1 MLELSAIRTDGG
13 TQARVAMNAQAVAE
27 YRDAFRAGVDL
38 PPVIV
43 FYDDAAHWLADGF
56 HRYHGAKAAGMKSIS
71 ANIMPGSRRD
81 AVLYSLKANATH
93 GLRRTNADKRKAIET
108 MLGDPE
114 WSQWS
119 DSRIAGA
126 CGVSDKT
133 VASVRAIF
141 GNSEDA
147 KPAVRT
153 VQRGGA
159 TYTQRIGSIGKVR
172 PIASATSTGDNAAF
186 RALFSLPPI
195 QPATSTELAVPVVPS
210 EPEHVT
216 GDFEVDAVLW
226 LQGMV
231 RTGDQALIGRALE
244 AAKRINT
251 PMKELQ
257 KRYEGHIMRTGGH
270 VLQAMLATL
279 NFGDLNRIAKTAVAK
294 AQRRHEA
301 LSRFGSME
309 AVYAYTPAEEACM
322 MALDGLKPDA
332 GRGWID
338 VDRAAPRFAA
348 HPDLVPA
355 TLTDCLVE
363 FDYWHALYSLRAA
376 FEGGFGDC
384 DPAGST
390 HEDYAFAALARI
402 PPRDTAEAMAVLDRL
417 LENDR
422 MGRAEVPA
430 ILRNLIAGPRG
441 RDRAGDRD
449 SLPPSAAPAHC
460 NGACCLRSLPRDH
473 EPDQS
478 LHAHS
483 AAGHRRSGAAC
494 KCHRSHA

>member
-13 TQARVAMNAQAVAE
+13 TQARVTMNSQAVAE
-27 YRDAFRAGVDL
+27 YRDAFRAGVAL
-38 PPVIV
+38 PPVAV
-43 FYDDAAHWLADGF
+43 FYDDADYWLADGF
-56 HRYHGAKAAGMKSIS
+56 HRYHGAKAAGMISIS
-71 ANIMPGSRRD
+71 ANVMSGSRRD
-81 AVLYSLKANATH
+81 AVMFSLKANATH

-108 MLGDPE
+108 VLSDPE

-141 GNSEDA
+141 GNSEDT

-159 TYTQRIGSIGKVR
+159 TYTQKVGNIGKVR

-195 QPATSTELAVPVVPS
+195 QPATTTELAVPVIPS

-244 AAKRINT
+244 AGRRITT
-251 PMKELQ
+251 PLNELQ
-257 KRYEGHIMRTGGH
+257 KRYERHIMRTGGH
-270 VLQAMLATL
+270 AFQAMFAAW
-279 NFGDLNRIAKTAVAK
+279 NFGDLNRIAKTATAK

-309 AVYAYTPAEEACM
+309 ALYACTPAETACM
-322 MALDGLKPDA
+322 TALDGLKPDDGHIGIA
-332 GRGWID
+332 

-348 HPDLVPA
+348 HPALAPA
-355 TLTDCLVE
+355 TLSDCLVE
-363 FDYWHALYSLRAA
+363 FDYWSALYSLRAA
-376 FEGGFGDC
+376 FEGCFGDS
-384 DPAGST
+384 DPAGGT
-390 HEDYAFAALARI
+390 HEDYTFAALARI
-402 PPRDTAEAMAVLDRL
+402 PPRDTAEAMAVLDHL
-417 LENDR
+417 LESDR
-422 MGRAEVPA
+422 MDRAEVPA
-430 ILRNLIAGPRG
+430 ILRNLIAGPRD
-441 RDRAGDRD
+441 RDRAEG
-449 SLPPSAAPAHC
+449 S
-460 NGACCLRSLPRDH
+460 
-473 EPDQS
+473 
-478 LHAHS
+478 
-483 AAGHRRSGAAC
+483 
-494 KCHRSHA
+494 